1 MAIRTIQDAVDIINS
16 GSFTSDFDSAVDYLL
31 TNDRNNPALDF
42 LNDGTKDDEKL
53 NRVTAY
59 FKKAETLDNIDYQE
73 FAAATMVWRN
83 IKKSEFSFDQI
94 HGTTLDD
101 NTIFS
106 NTATIQSIVNDDA
119 FEDEVLNDSE
129 LKMAQ
134 NLTTYVDDDGNVVP
148 ATGGDFSAEDAEYAR
163 LESSKQR
170 AVLAHSVDKDFMAR
184 PEDERRKVLLNTI
197 KTDMYTSWLT
207 EVGASAV
214 SPEDDR
220 ATAAQNFNDAIEAAI
235 AGRPVTVKTDSVLN
249 GTIRTLESMRIR
261 HQALLKA
268 KCKKSALQMNRL
280 YHKFGHF
287 VGDYFGTK
295 AELKLAG
302 IYLMKHGKKRF
313 VTNAAAAVLGL
324 GAGGI
329 AVASG
334 SLGLAIAAAASYSVY
349 SAASNA
355 IFTVWERQNAEKRA
369 AKEAGKDTKSW
380 NGIAGFK
387 KAYAKIKSNK
397 KEYAD
402 YKRRNKVLAGYGLAG
417 AGAALAIGAAA
428 SSAAAAGATYGIAR
442 FVAGTARVLGF
453 NTNAILDAKQAKNAY
468 KADKTN
474 TKNKHE
480 YHRRIGAVVLT
491 LLSSSAAEL
500 AMAAGLDGP
509 HHDAAHTAGQN
520 AHQQVAEQQDTLTTQ
535 QTDSIPAQRV
545 VEQTNSVPAQQNVQQ
560 NFSETTNTAAQGAAE
575 IKVPTEWNENMGISK
590 QHWDL
595 MMARFAKSN
604 ITFDEAYTNVVKAQ
618 QANPDLF
625 KDINPVKV
633 VDEYFLKD
641 SWVQNWEKV
650 GVFDSQDAIV
660 SKLHLNPN
668 ANVVDVTDFNNVAE
682 AKGAIYHNQ
691 ITVTDAEGN
700 KQTLDFYST
709 DLNQLH
715 KHDTMFRLERIIE
728 CGEKIE
734 VNTQDANA
742 MILAARVAGDR
753 NVGVA
758 SFGGCGED
766 DTYTHAYIK
775 KHATELHKPTITKDN
790 VNVGETAEQVSQGA
804 NAANVGE
811 TTEQVTIERPA
822 PKPAPELTASVKV
835 IKTSTDG
842 GNFDDPAILNNATVV
857 AQGDLGA
864 EAAQRIKN
872 NAQEQSLGVPDTTK
886 IVIAAK
892 AIKTK

>member
-1 MAIRTIQDAVDIINS
+1 M
-16 GSFTSDFDSAVDYLL
+16 
-31 TNDRNNPALDF
+31 
-42 LNDGTKDDEKL
+42 
-53 NRVTAY
+53 
-59 FKKAETLDNIDYQE
+59 
-73 FAAATMVWRN
+73 
-83 IKKSEFSFDQI
+83 
-94 HGTTLDD
+94 
-101 NTIFS
+101 
-106 NTATIQSIVNDDA
+106 
-119 FEDEVLNDSE
+119 
-129 LKMAQ
+129 
-134 NLTTYVDDDGNVVP
+134 
-148 ATGGDFSAEDAEYAR
+148 
-163 LESSKQR
+163 
-170 AVLAHSVDKDFMAR
+170 
-184 PEDERRKVLLNTI
+184 
-197 KTDMYTSWLT
+197 
-207 EVGASAV
+207 
-214 SPEDDR
+214 
-220 ATAAQNFNDAIEAAI
+220 
-235 AGRPVTVKTDSVLN
+235 
-249 GTIRTLESMRIR
+249 
-261 HQALLKA
+261 
-268 KCKKSALQMNRL
+268 
-280 YHKFGHF
+280 
-287 VGDYFGTK
+287 
-295 AELKLAG
+295 
-302 IYLMKHGKKRF
+302 
-313 VTNAAAAVLGL
+313 
-324 GAGGI
+324 
-329 AVASG
+329 
-334 SLGLAIAAAASYSVY
+334 
-349 SAASNA
+349 
-355 IFTVWERQNAEKRA
+355 
-369 AKEAGKDTKSW
+369 
-380 NGIAGFK
+380 
-387 KAYAKIKSNK
+387 
-397 KEYAD
+397 
-402 YKRRNKVLAGYGLAG
+402 
-417 AGAALAIGAAA
+417 
-428 SSAAAAGATYGIAR
+428 
-442 FVAGTARVLGF
+442 
-453 NTNAILDAKQAKNAY
+453 LDAKQARNVY

-500 AMAAGLDGP
+500 AMAAGLDGQ
-509 HHDAAHTAGQN
+509 HHDAAHAAGQN
-520 AHQQVAEQQDTLTTQ
+520 AHQQAAEQQDTLTTQ

-545 VEQTNSVPAQQNVQQ
+545 AEQTDPAPAQQNVQQ
-560 NFSETTNTAAQGAAE
+560 NVSETTNTATQGAAE

-604 ITFDEAYTNVVKAQ
+604 ISFDEAYTNVVKAQ

-691 ITVTDAEGN
+691 ITVTDAEGH
-700 KQTLDFYST
+700 KKTLDFYST

-790 VNVGETAEQVSQGA
+790 VNVGETAEQVSKGA

-811 TTEQVTIERPA
+811 TTERVAIERPA
-822 PKPAPELTASVKV
+822 PKPAPELTASVKL
-835 IKTSTDG
+835 IRTSTDG
-842 GNFDDPAILNNATVV
+842 GNFDDPAILNNASVV

-872 NAQEQSLGVPDTTK
+872 NAQEQSLGVADTTK